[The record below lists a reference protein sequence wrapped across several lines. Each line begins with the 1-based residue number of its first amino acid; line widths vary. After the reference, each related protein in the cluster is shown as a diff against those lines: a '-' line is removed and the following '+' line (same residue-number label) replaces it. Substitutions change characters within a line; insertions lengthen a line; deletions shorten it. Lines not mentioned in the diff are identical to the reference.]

1 MGRNMIELGRIVA
14 SLTAVT
20 LATALATQVYAEDTV
35 PAAPPAAAAP
45 AAPPAPVPAAAVP
58 TAAAPASPPAATGAV
73 PAGPAAAKPAV
84 GPDGWAGEVAP
95 ANGTGGI
102 ALDDKQTEAVKT
114 VSKYFA
120 DLKGLK
126 GAFVQIGADK
136 KRMKGKF
143 FVYRPGKFRF
153 NYSLPSR
160 QVIISDGEYLA
171 IQDLDL
177 NNEDR
182 VALDQTPF
190 RLLLRK
196 DVDLLRDA
204 RITEV
209 QQADDLIVVALQD
222 KSPDTPGKIKIF
234 LATKPAL
241 ELKEWVT
248 SDAQGLDTQVEVS
261 ELEKSEVLDANLFK
275 IQQLGPKLSTPR

>member
-1 MGRNMIELGRIVA
+1 MK
-14 SLTAVT
+14 STAFLKFPLVT
-20 LATALATQVYAEDTV
+20 CSA
-35 PAAPPAAAAP
+35 
-45 AAPPAPVPAAAVP
+45 
-58 TAAAPASPPAATGAV
+58 
-73 PAGPAAAKPAV
+73 
-84 GPDGWAGEVAP
+84 
-95 ANGTGGI
+95 
-102 ALDDKQTEAVKT
+102 
-114 VSKYFA
+114 
-120 DLKGLK
+120 
-126 GAFVQIGADK
+126 
-136 KRMKGKF
+136 
-143 FVYRPGKFRF
+143 
-153 NYSLPSR
+153 LPSR

-222 KSPDTPGKIKIF
+222 KNPDTPGKIKIF

-275 IQQLGPKLSTPR
+275 IQQLGPKLSTPK